1 MGKSYHMKE
10 GNRNRIRF
18 RIRTPKQLWD
28 WLPRFIVK
36 ELPPDTPETKLRCQ
50 ACGRR
55 LRDLFGRAVKGK
67 VDRTVLRALV
77 NEICNEELYR
87 NIPKPEIV
95 EIRQPIPTQS
105 DLLQGVLA
113 QVLRSLNI
121 NLNFNPPQPQ
131 EPIQT
136 VPVESLPVHTLSETC
151 ELYLKEKETGSNVNP
166 KTEKD
171 RRNSLSLLVEYLGG
185 DFEVG
190 RFNRALMID
199 LRSNLLKKYP
209 LHRKKLYPG
218 MALKDVLKLK
228 DVKGFAKR
236 QR

>member
-1 MGKSYHMKE
+1 MIERFISSSIVFRPVASKSIVGCLGAHLGSHLGAHLGSLFHATRERDGMEKSYHMKE

-36 ELPPDTPETKLRCQ
+36 ELAPDTTEAEFWCQ

-55 LRDLFGRAVKGK
+55 LRDLFGRAVKGM

-95 EIRQPIPTQS
+95 EVRQPIPTQS

-151 ELYLKEKETGSNVNP
+151 ELYLKEK
-166 KTEKD
+166 
-171 RRNSLSLLVEYLGG
+171 
-185 DFEVG
+185 VG
-190 RFNRALMID
+190 YTT
-199 LRSNLLKKYP
+199 YP
-209 LHRKKLYPG
+209 P
-218 MALKDVLKLK
+218 
-228 DVKGFAKR
+228 
-236 QR
+236 

>member
-1 MGKSYHMKE
+1 MKKTYYHMEKD
-10 GNRNRIRF
+10 RLRF
-18 RIRTPKQLWD
+18 WIRTPKQLWD
-28 WLPRFIVK
+28 WLPKIIVRDLK
-36 ELPPDTPETKLRCQ
+36 QPYTAEIRSRCQ
-50 ACGRR
+50 ACGER
-55 LRDLFGRAVKGK
+55 LRNLFGRAVKGM

-95 EIRQPIPTQS
+95 EVRQPIPTQS

-151 ELYLKEKETGSNVNP
+151 ELYLKEK
-166 KTEKD
+166 
-171 RRNSLSLLVEYLGG
+171 
-185 DFEVG
+185 VG
-190 RFNRALMID
+190 YTT
-199 LRSNLLKKYP
+199 YP
-209 LHRKKLYPG
+209 P
-218 MALKDVLKLK
+218 
-228 DVKGFAKR
+228 
-236 QR
+236 

>member
-1 MGKSYHMKE
+1 MRDHVLLDVSTYLQCRMEDFDDK
-10 GNRNRIRF
+10 F
-18 RIRTPKQLWD
+18 RWLIKQ
-28 WLPRFIVK
+28 
-36 ELPPDTPETKLRCQ
+36 
-50 ACGRR
+50 AYG
-55 LRDLFGRAVKGK
+55 LRDLFGRAVKGM

-95 EIRQPIPTQS
+95 EVRQPIPTQS

-113 QVLRSLNI
+113 QVLKSLNI

-166 KTEKD
+166 
-171 RRNSLSLLVEYLGG
+171 
-185 DFEVG
+185 
-190 RFNRALMID
+190 
-199 LRSNLLKKYP
+199 
-209 LHRKKLYPG
+209 
-218 MALKDVLKLK
+218 
-228 DVKGFAKR
+228 
-236 QR
+236 

>member
-1 MGKSYHMKE
+1 MEKTYCHREGK
-10 GNRNRIRF
+10 RIRF
-18 RIRTPKQLWD
+18 WMKAPKKLWD

-36 ELPPDTPETKLRCQ
+36 ELAPDTTEAELRCQ

-55 LRDLFGRAVKGK
+55 LRDLFGRAVKGM

-95 EIRQPIPTQS
+95 EVRQPIPTQS

-113 QVLRSLNI
+113 QVLKSLNI

-171 RRNSLSLLVEYLGG
+171 RRNSLLLSSFIFYLRG
-185 DFEVG
+185 
-190 RFNRALMID
+190 
-199 LRSNLLKKYP
+199 
-209 LHRKKLYPG
+209 
-218 MALKDVLKLK
+218 
-228 DVKGFAKR
+228 
-236 QR
+236 